1 MIKKNDILSF
11 YRALVF
17 ADTTDT
23 ITAASKKAYRD
34 FCRTIEFKQRGDHS
48 VSVESA
54 ISVLR
59 LGLKQV
65 DCIQSQDSYD
75 LWHKDIC
82 GDIAKAFKDASLNL
96 GQTQKWV
103 NMTMKYLLALDEQS
117 IVRLTP
123 MLHVP
128 IDSVVLANS
137 GYSKINELSTWS
149 QITDWED
156 YINFQV
162 YLREKVR
169 KQNVSPMEW
178 EFGIWNNSHLQN
190 TRHNHDAQR
199 FALYKYYKGETE
211 NPYDCN
217 STVGRFWHGEKM
229 YDELQNK
236 DFFTNEAKCWRE
248 ELTNKD
254 SDCPILSYD
263 DVTLGIILYTDCL
276 YGKFCPY
283 GSFNWI
289 FDY

>member
-1 MIKKNDILSF
+1 
-11 YRALVF
+11 
-17 ADTTDT
+17 
-23 ITAASKKAYRD
+23 
-34 FCRTIEFKQRGDHS
+34 
-48 VSVESA
+48 
-54 ISVLR
+54 
-59 LGLKQV
+59 
-65 DCIQSQDSYD
+65 
-75 LWHKDIC
+75 
-82 GDIAKAFKDASLNL
+82 
-96 GQTQKWV
+96 
-103 NMTMKYLLALDEQS
+103 
-117 IVRLTP
+117 
-123 MLHVP
+123 
-128 IDSVVLANS
+128 
-137 GYSKINELSTWS
+137 
-149 QITDWED
+149 
-156 YINFQV
+156 
-162 YLREKVR
+162 
-169 KQNVSPMEW
+169 MEW